1 MCCTPAHVPH
11 HKAIYYMVSILRSD
25 KVVSYFIGTEPGL
38 IDHFQA
44 PGFVYACK
52 RGDVEMTSMER
63 MARHGELTQLKDLKR
78 NMNKQE
84 RKKKTGQSG
93 YC

>member
-1 MCCTPAHVPH
+1 
-11 HKAIYYMVSILRSD
+11 MVSILRSD